1 MSETKIIH
9 ETIKYVD
16 RILKENF
23 KPENIYHNHKHTE
36 DVADVASML
45 AEKSDFSQEELEMV
59 TIAAWFHDV
68 GYIERVEEH
77 EELSAKMAAEFL
89 EGKNY
94 PKEKIERVRKA
105 ILATKMPQNAET
117 KIGEVLCDADLH
129 HLGTKEFF
137 DKNELFRV
145 EMERRWGRNYSDSEW
160 LGNTIDFFTKQSFY
174 TKAAAKLYD
183 EQKQANLLKLQKQY
197 RKKLKK
203 EEEKQL
209 RGAKLEFEKEKLKKK
224 KGLDKKADRGVE
236 TMFRNV
242 MRTHINLSSMADSK
256 ANIMISVNTLLLG
269 AIATLL
275 AGKLDANPHLIIP
288 TIVLSAVSLTTL
300 TYAVLVTRPTISS
313 GTFSREDINRKD
325 TNLLFFG
332 NFFNMNLEDFTWGM
346 TEMMN
351 DKDYLYG
358 SMIKDFYFLGQVLG
372 RKYKRLRICYSI
384 FMFGMIVSVILF
396 IIFVLMNPNM
406 TDLQ

>member
-1 MSETKIIH
+1 MSDHKIID
-9 ETIKYVD
+9 ETIEYVD
-16 RILKENF
+16 QVMRDNF
-23 KPENIYHNHKHTE
+23 KPENIYHNRNHTQE
-36 DVADVASML
+36 VADVARML
-45 AEKSDFSQEELEMV
+45 GEKSGFSDEQMEIA
-59 TIAAWFHDV
+59 TIAAWFHDL
-68 GYIERVEEH
+68 GYIEKVDEH
-77 EELSAKMAAEFL
+77 EALSAKMAAEFL
-89 EGKNY
+89 EGRNY
-94 PKEKIERVRKA
+94 PKEKIEKVRKA
-105 ILATKMPQNAET
+105 IHATKMPQNAET

-145 EMERRWGRNYSDSEW
+145 EMERRWGKNYSDSEW
-160 LGNTIDFFTKQSFY
+160 LEHTIDFFTKQSFY
-174 TKAAAKLYD
+174 TKAASKMYD
-183 EQKQANLLKLQKQY
+183 EQKEANLLKLQKQY

-203 EEEKQL
+203 DEEEQL
-209 RGAKLEFEKEKLKKK
+209 REAKLEFEKEKLEKK
-224 KGLDKKADRGVE
+224 KGWDKKAERGVE

-242 MRTHINLSSMADSK
+242 MRTHISLSLMADNK

-313 GTFSREDINRKD
+313 GTFTRDDIKRKD

-332 NFFNMNLEDFTWGM
+332 NFFNMNLDDFTWGM

-384 FMFGMIVSVILF
+384 FMFGMIVSVVLF
-396 IIFVLMNPNM
+396 IIYVLINPNM
-406 TDLQ
+406 TDL